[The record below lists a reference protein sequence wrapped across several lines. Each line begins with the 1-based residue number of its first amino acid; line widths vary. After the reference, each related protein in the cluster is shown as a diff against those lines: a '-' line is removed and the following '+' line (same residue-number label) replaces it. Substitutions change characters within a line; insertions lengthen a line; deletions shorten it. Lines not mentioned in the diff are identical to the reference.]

1 MPRALERRY
10 THMKITTVPLGSM
23 LLGVLLVAA
32 PLCAEEQ
39 VTLKTGID
47 KDSYR
52 TGVDIVR
59 SLKQRGGQID
69 LDLVI
74 RGMKDG
80 LTGENMLLSDDELRK
95 DLAARAPESAEKHT
109 QAASQQDTTH
119 PTSADVVPDNKA
131 AASQTQINPERAD
144 DPVPSN
150 AAFAK
155 KETQAQKT
163 GQFMPFT
170 QSVAQRGQD
179 RNALKV
185 RALELRR
192 QAIEKGL

>member
-1 MPRALERRY
+1 
-10 THMKITTVPLGSM
+10 MKITTVPLGSM

-163 GQFMPFT
+163 GQGNGAISQFVPFT